1 MNFNRRQR
9 EAVRLHVIAGP
20 GAGTAEAIRASDF
33 RSGGYVRGA
42 MARLF
47 DVDDGIDQDALV
59 ATLYDDDEYDDLLAQ
74 AGLRRS
80 SKRARTSEATLQGLP
95 EVTAG
100 RSREGEDCAVC
111 LQGFRADETL
121 RAMPAPTPSTNTA
134 SPSGSAATPSA
145 RSVATSC
152 RPPRR
157 RTPTPT
163 PTSRLLAS

>member
-20 GAGTAEAIRASDF
+20 GAGTVEAIRASDF
-33 RSGGYVRGA
+33 RSGGYFRGA
-42 MARLF
+42 MARLL

-74 AGLRRS
+74 AGHRRS

-111 LQGFRADETL
+111 LQAFCADEKL
-121 RAMPAPTPSTNTA
+121 RAMPCSHAFHQHCISEWL
-134 SPSGSAATPSA
+134 
-145 RSVATSC
+145 C
-152 RPPRR
+152 RNAVCPPCRHQL
-157 RTPTPT
+157 PP
-163 PTSRLLAS
+163 ADADEQIAI